1 MKTILEV
8 KKEIAGYGFS
18 DYLKGLRD
26 MEGSPELSSNKPL
39 RIAVLRSY
47 TSEMV
52 EPVLKLRLLIEGW
65 SPEFF
70 FGGYNGYVQEI
81 LDPASP
87 LYGFNPDIIL
97 LMVRMEELVPEFI
110 DDFGGK
116 PPAFWENSLRE
127 AAARIG
133 SLCAAV
139 EKRAPSQIIVQ
150 NFSLARPYWG
160 IYDAQTPEGQTHLSG
175 ALNRFLAEELKG
187 RKNIFIWDFERLV
200 SRKGLDNIHDSKM
213 WHTSRNPF
221 KQSAYVHMADDLLKL
236 ILSAKGRVK
245 KCVVLDLDNTL
256 WGGIAGEDG
265 IDGVK
270 LGHDYPGNCYREF
283 QKGLL
288 RLYNRGIILALNSK
302 NNEADALDIIENH
315 PCMALRGRHF
325 AAMRINWNDKV
336 SNLQALAAEL
346 NIGLESMIFIDDNHV
361 ECELVRTRLP
371 EVEVVCLPEKPYLI
385 PSVLDSL
392 PGVENVRLTDEDR
405 NKGEMYR
412 SQIERK
418 RFEES
423 FDSLDGFLAG
433 LDIEVGIE
441 AANSFSIARIAQLTQ
456 KTNQMNLTTR
466 RYTEANIQSF
476 AGGPDIHVFSVSSKD
491 RFGDNGI
498 IGVVIIKIR
507 QDECIIDTFLLS
519 CRVIG
524 RNIEGAMMGF
534 IAEFARRRGVKTLL
548 GEYLPTAKNKPA
560 ADMYEKMGFLS
571 IGEGLFSADLE
582 KTDFRCPPYIKV
594 DVKPSV

>member
-1 MKTILEV
+1 MKTIREI
-8 KKEIAGYGFS
+8 KKESADYGFS

-26 MEGSPELSSNKPL
+26 LEGSSELSSNRPL
-39 RIAVLRSY
+39 RVAVLRSY
-47 TSEMV
+47 TSEML
-52 EPVLKLRLLIEGW
+52 EPVLKFRLLLEDW

-70 FGGYNGYVQEI
+70 FGGYNGYAQEI

-87 LYGFNPDIIL
+87 LYAFNPDIIL

-110 DDFGGK
+110 DEFGGK

-127 AAARIG
+127 AALRIG
-133 SLCAAV
+133 SLCATV
-139 EKRAPSQIIVQ
+139 EKRIPSRIIVQ

-160 IYDAQTPEGQTHLSG
+160 IYDAQSPDGQTHLTG

-187 RKNIFIWDFERLV
+187 RKNVFIWDFERLV
-200 SRKGLDNIHDSKM
+200 SRKGFDNIHDSKM

-221 KQSAYVHMADDLLKL
+221 RRSAYVHMADDLLRL
-236 ILSAKGRVK
+236 ILSADGRVK

-270 LGHDYPGNCYREF
+270 LGHEYPGNCYREF

-288 RLYNRGIILALNSK
+288 KLYNRGVILALNSK

-315 PCMALRGRHF
+315 PYMVLKARHF
-325 AAMRINWNDKV
+325 AAMRINWDDKV
-336 SNLQALAAEL
+336 SNLRAIAAEL

-361 ECELVRTRLP
+361 ECELVRARLP
-371 EVEVVCLPEKPYLI
+371 EVEVVTLPEKPYLI
-385 PSVLDSL
+385 PSVPDSL

-418 RFEES
+418 RFEQS
-423 FDSLDGFLAG
+423 FESLDGFLAG
-433 LDIEVGIE
+433 LDIEVCIE
-441 AANSFSIARIAQLTQ
+441 AASGFSIARIAQLTQ

-466 RYTEANIQSF
+466 RYTEANIQAF
-476 AGGPDIHVFSVSSKD
+476 ADDPDIHVFSASSRD

-498 IGVVIIKIR
+498 IGVFILRIKG
-507 QDECIIDTFLLS
+507 DECIIDTFLLS

-524 RNIEGAMMGF
+524 RNIEGVMMAF
-534 IAEFARRRGVKTLL
+534 IAEFAKRRGVKTLL

-560 ADMYEKMGFLS
+560 VDMYEKMGFLG

-582 KTDFRCPPYIKV
+582 KTDFRYPPYIKAV
-594 DVKPSV
+594 VKPSV

>member
-1 MKTILEV
+1 MKTIREI

-18 DYLKGLRD
+18 DCLRGLRE
-26 MEGSPELSSNKPL
+26 MEGSPELSNNKPL

-139 EKRAPSQIIVQ
+139 EKQAPSQIIVQ

-175 ALNRFLAEELKG
+175 ALNRFLAEEIKG
-187 RKNIFIWDFERLV
+187 RKNVFIWDFERLV

-302 NNEADALDIIENH
+302 NNEADAIDIIENH
-315 PCMALRGRHF
+315 PYMALRGRHF
-325 AAMRINWNDKV
+325 AAMRINWDDKV

-346 NIGLESMIFIDDNHV
+346 NIGLDSMIFIDDNHV

-385 PSVLDSL
+385 PSVPDSL

-418 RFEES
+418 KFEKS

-441 AANSFSIARIAQLTQ
+441 AADSFSIARIAQLTQ

-466 RYTEANIQSF
+466 RYTEANVQTF
-476 AGGPDIHVFSVSSKD
+476 AGDPDIHVFSVSSRD

-498 IGVVIIKIR
+498 IGALILRIKG
-507 QDECIIDTFLLS
+507 DECIIDTFLLS

-524 RNIEGAMMGF
+524 RNIEGAMMAF
-534 IAEFARRRGVKTLL
+534 IAEFAKRRGVKTLL
-548 GEYLPTAKNKPA
+548 GEYIPTAKNKPA
-560 ADMYEKMGFLS
+560 ADMYEKFMFNRTGDNVY
-571 IGEGLFSADLE
+571 EANLE
-582 KTDFRCPPYIKV
+582 NQTFERPPYIKLTI
-594 DVKPSV
+594 SA